1 MGENAGFRG
10 EAERAVAVSHF
21 NDEGIAGGVEFDAAG
36 LAEFSCGRGAAEDGC
51 VLARLTKEVAEEER
65 GTDNGEDAIEES
77 GRHRSGSGGLCPSQG
92 RLDSGRGAPTGSLFC
107 RAVIAAGW
115 ARRAVLV
122 R

>member
-1 MGENAGFRG
+1 MARRSGRLPLAISMMK
-10 EAERAVAVSHF
+10 ASP
-21 NDEGIAGGVEFDAAG
+21 AALNSTPPG
-36 LAEFSCGRGAAEDGC
+36 SRSSAAAEDGC

-107 RAVIAAGW
+107 RAVIAAGR
-115 ARRAVLV
+115 ACRAVLV